1 MAELLLKG
9 SQTSGDRMPMVCM
22 VCGEPAVKHYR
33 KNFSWV
39 PGWVHICILAG
50 VLPWAIIV
58 AILTKRM
65 WVDVPVC
72 EHHRGYFWKRTAA
85 AILSFVLLAGLCVG
99 AAVLAGE
106 FGDRDAP
113 GYVCLGSAGLFI
125 IWVIA
130 LFVLQTK
137 ALRPKEITDRRITLT
152 RVHEGFVA
160 ALREFRDR
168 EDYGDFDREDS
179 YRKRYRD
186 AEGSRIPRDLRTD
199 IRAGHDTDEPIDVD
213 PVRDPD
219 ERIQR
224 GDD

>member
-1 MAELLLKG
+1 MAELRLKE
-9 SQTSGDRMPMVCM
+9 SQTTGDRMPMVCM
-22 VCGEPAVKHYR
+22 VCSEPAVKHYR

-72 EHHRGYFWKRTAA
+72 EQHRGYFWKRTAA
-85 AILSFVLLAGLCVG
+85 GILSFLLLAAVSIG
-99 AAVLAGE
+99 AAVLLDEMGAK
-106 FGDRDAP
+106 DAV
-113 GYVCLGSAGLFI
+113 GYVCLGSGVLFI
-125 IWVIA
+125 GWVIT
-130 LFVLQTK
+130 LFVIQTK
-137 ALRPKEITDRRITLT
+137 TLRPKEITDRAITLAC
-152 RVHEGFVA
+152 VHEGFVS
-160 ALREFRDR
+160 ALREFREHEEND
-168 EDYGDFDREDS
+168 EDS

-186 AEGSRIPRDLRTD
+186 AERPRKPRDERTD
-199 IRAGHDTDEPIDVD
+199 IRAERDLDEPIDVQ